1 MSELSSQ
8 VGVYASEASE
18 SVEIVESQENVA
30 ATDGDDFIDALSDN
44 PHHEEESSEVAQ
56 DDLDDDFDGDDI
68 DDEDDVDEFEP
79 APVRVIADEDDNDVL
94 EDDEFDEDESEIYL
108 DEPEASSNSFDPS
121 APTVVMMSLPVTG
134 EPRVDDAI
142 ARLADLSS
150 MPVDEHVAVFED
162 VQRRLH
168 DTLADLSGQ

>member
-1 MSELSSQ
+1 MSEFTSE
-8 VGVYASEASE
+8 VGEGATEVSD
-18 SVEIVESQENVA
+18 SVDFVETGEEIVVS
-30 ATDGDDFIDALSDN
+30 DSDDFIDALSDDQN
-44 PHHEEESSEVAQ
+44 TQTESS
-56 DDLDDDFDGDDI
+56 DDDFDGI
-68 DDEDDVDEFEP
+68 DEDEEEFEA
-79 APVRVIADEDDNDVL
+79 APVSTIADEDDNDIF
-94 EDDEFDEDESEIYL
+94 EDDEFAEDEGEIYL
-108 DEPEASSNSFDPS
+108 DESQESSNEFDPS

>member
-1 MSELSSQ
+1 MSEFTSE
-8 VGVYASEASE
+8 VGEDATQGSD
-18 SVEIVESQENVA
+18 SVDFVETQEENVVN
-30 ATDGDDFIDALSDN
+30 GSDDFIDALSDDQN
-44 PHHEEESSEVAQ
+44 SQAESS
-56 DDLDDDFDGDDI
+56 DDDSDDDEFNDI
-68 DDEDDVDEFEP
+68 DEDDDSDDDEEFEA
-79 APVRVIADEDDNDVL
+79 APVNVIADEDDNDIF
-94 EDDEFDEDESEIYL
+94 EDDEFAEDEGEIYL
-108 DEPEASSNSFDPS
+108 DESQESTDNFDPS